1 METSRSQSSK
11 ARDAESAN
19 EPLNNNRPGDDELAG
34 GGNDRNDAARPSP
47 ASQIGRSETGGG
59 AESVLDPEETV
70 REGWPVPD
78 QRDVP
83 SKWPE
88 PTLD

>member
-1 METSRSQSSK
+1 MERSRSQSSK

-47 ASQIGRSETGGG
+47 ASQVGRSETGG
-59 AESVLDPEETV
+59 EIQ
-70 REGWPVPD
+70 D
-78 QRDVP
+78 QSSTRRRP
-83 SKWPE
+83 FGKGGQF
-88 PTLD
+88 PTNAMSRPNGRSQP